1 MELPEKSWTFD
12 NWQDEMSGSLI
23 NYANIEHTYSVIIE
37 RRTPSQLGSLVQKLR
52 NWKVC
57 CES

>member
-52 NWKVC
+52 N
-57 CES
+57 